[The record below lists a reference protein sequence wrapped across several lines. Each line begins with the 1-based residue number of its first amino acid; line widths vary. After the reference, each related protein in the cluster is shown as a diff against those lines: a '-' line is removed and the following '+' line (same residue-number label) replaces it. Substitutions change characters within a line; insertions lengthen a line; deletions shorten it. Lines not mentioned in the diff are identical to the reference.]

1 MQIRWVLGSL
11 CLIVACAAPAQ
22 SEKKIS
28 VTVAD
33 GVVTVDPSSY
43 QFAKGQASVTVALG
57 TRGYTISSIRF
68 SSGSGLFNCAAAS
81 GGTWS
86 CAVGQ
91 KEPGERA
98 TYTVTVT
105 GSGTPI
111 DSPPAVLIQNDE

>member
-1 MQIRWVLGSL
+1 MQIRWILGSL
-11 CLIVACAAPAQ
+11 CLIAACAAPAQ

-28 VTVAD
+28 VTVAG
-33 GVVTVDPSSY
+33 GVVTLDPQSY
-43 QFAKGQASVTVALG
+43 QFAKGQTAVTVALG
-57 TRGYTISSIRF
+57 TRGYTISSIQF

-91 KEPGERA
+91 KEPGGRA

-105 GSGTPI
+105 NGTPVTS
-111 DSPPAVLIQNDE
+111 DPGVFIQDE